1 MCGERVVGDHA
12 STDTGI
18 LTTLERHPLGP
29 DDGLIAAVARGSYLI
44 VDVERPATRVY
55 LVLLLRRDPAERLS
69 LAHTRIAQGHLFLGP
84 MSNLVSNRRR
94 VLARICEDDVR
105 AHDILSS
112 SSAAVSLPS
121 GLVETLERNG
131 IPEWSLPDGVDFFS
145 PVEVQS
151 DGSLVTSTSRARAG
165 DRLALLMAEDVLC
178 VVVVR
183 GGALTLTVRTRM
195 VPYGADRHA

>member
-1 MCGERVVGDHA
+1 MGDQA
-12 STDTGI
+12 STDSGI
-18 LTTLERHPLGP
+18 LTNFDRHPLGP
-29 DDGLIAAVARGSYLI
+29 GDGLIAAVARGSYLI
-44 VDVERPATRVY
+44 ADVERQATRLY

-94 VLARICEDDVR
+94 ILARICEDDVR
-105 AHDILSS
+105 THDILSS
-112 SSAAVSLPS
+112 SCAGVDLPS
-121 GLVETLERNG
+121 GLVDALERNG

-145 PVEVQS
+145 PVELHH
-151 DGSLVTSTSRARAG
+151 DGALVTGTPRARAG

-195 VPYGADRHA
+195 VPCGADRDA

>member
-1 MCGERVVGDHA
+1 MGDVA
-12 STDTGI
+12 STDHGI
-18 LTTLERHPLGP
+18 LTTLDQHPLGSG
-29 DDGLIAAVARGSYLI
+29 DGLIVAVARGSYLI
-44 VDVERPATRVY
+44 VDVERSATRLY

-105 AHDILSS
+105 THDILSS

-121 GLVETLERNG
+121 GLADALERNG
-131 IPEWSLPDGVDFFS
+131 IPEWSLPDGVDFFL
-145 PVEVQS
+145 PVEVRG
-151 DGSLVTSTSRARAG
+151 DGSIVSGTPQAQPG

-178 VVVVR
+178 VMVCLA
-183 GGALTLTVRTRM
+183 GALTLTVRSRM
-195 VPYGADRHA
+195 APYGADRDA

>member
-1 MCGERVVGDHA
+1 MGDRA
-12 STDTGI
+12 STDNGI
-18 LTTLERHPLGP
+18 LTTLDRHSLGSG
-29 DDGLIAAVARGSYLI
+29 DGLVAAVSRGSYLI
-44 VDVERPATRVY
+44 ADIERQATRLY
-55 LVLLLRRDPAERLS
+55 IVLLLRRDPAERLS

-112 SSAAVSLPS
+112 SSASVSLPS
-121 GLVETLERNG
+121 GLGDALERNG

-145 PVEVQS
+145 PVEVQP
-151 DGSLVTSTSRARAG
+151 DGSLVTSISRAQPG

-178 VVVVR
+178 VVVCR
-183 GGALTLTVRTRM
+183 GGALTLTVRSRM
-195 VPYGADRHA
+195 APYGGDRDV

>member
-1 MCGERVVGDHA
+1 MGDQA
-12 STDTGI
+12 STDGGI
-18 LTTLERHPLGP
+18 LTNLDRHPLGP
-29 DDGLIAAVARGSYLI
+29 GDGLIVAVAQGSYLI
-44 VDVERPATRVY
+44 ADVERRATRLY

-69 LAHTRIAQGHLFLGP
+69 LAHTRIAQGHLYLGP

-105 AHDILSS
+105 THDILSS
-112 SSAAVSLPS
+112 SCAGVSLPF
-121 GLVETLERNG
+121 GVVETLERSG
-131 IPEWSLPDGVDFFS
+131 ISEWSLPDGVDFFS
-145 PVEVQS
+145 PVEVHP
-151 DGSLVTSTSRARAG
+151 DGSLVTGPSRAGAG

-195 VPYGADRHA
+195 VPYGAARDA